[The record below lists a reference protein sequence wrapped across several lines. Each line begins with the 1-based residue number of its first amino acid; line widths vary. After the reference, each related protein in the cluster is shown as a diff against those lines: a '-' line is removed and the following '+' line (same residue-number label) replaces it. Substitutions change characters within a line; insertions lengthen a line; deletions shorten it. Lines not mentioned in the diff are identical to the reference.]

1 MTLTS
6 ILKTARFSA
15 TTLQKHR
22 IDLEVKVVENQTKDG
37 DFTMKL
43 IPQEYEISIQPTL
56 DSQLLETQVTLVP
69 FQQNP
74 SFKLRK
80 K

>member
-6 ILKTARFSA
+6 VLKTARFSA

-22 IDLEVKVVENQTKDG
+22 IDLEVKVVENQTK

-74 SFKLRK
+74 SFKSRK

>member
-22 IDLEVKVVENQTKDG
+22 IDLEVKVVENQTR

-43 IPQEYEISIQPTL
+43 TPQEYEISIQPTL

-74 SFKLRK
+74 SFKSRK

>member
-22 IDLEVKVVENQTKDG
+22 IDLEVKVVENQTK

-74 SFKLRK
+74 SFKSRK